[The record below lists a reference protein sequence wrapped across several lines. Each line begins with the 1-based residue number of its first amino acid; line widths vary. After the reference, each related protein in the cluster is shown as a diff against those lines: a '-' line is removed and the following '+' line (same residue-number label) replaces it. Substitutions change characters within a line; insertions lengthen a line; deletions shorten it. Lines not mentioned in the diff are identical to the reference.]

1 MVNNTKY
8 YVLTEEEK
16 NQSLLKEDWYDPTFC
31 LFCNKKN
38 IVLEDSTFF
47 FFPFKNK
54 DKDSPNYVCDET
66 CFNLLILSRRGQ

>member
-1 MVNNTKY
+1 MANNTKY

-16 NQSLLKEDWYDPTFC
+16 NQCLSEYWPHPTFC